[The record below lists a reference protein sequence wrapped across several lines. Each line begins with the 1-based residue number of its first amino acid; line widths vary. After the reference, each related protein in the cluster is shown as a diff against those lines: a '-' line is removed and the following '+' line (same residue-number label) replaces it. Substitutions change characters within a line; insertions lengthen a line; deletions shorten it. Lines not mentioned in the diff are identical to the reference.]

1 MNFLGVEKGNIKKK
15 KKKTVIDKKLSL
27 GTQQGSVLYSQRTS
41 KPQAVC

>member
-1 MNFLGVEKGNIKKK
+1 MNFLGVEKGSIKK